1 MKTAEKLVFL
11 RKQKGLTQLKLAEIL
26 DVSRQA
32 ASRWEVGDAL
42 PSTENLKCLSNL
54 YGVPFDYLINDEDE
68 WSAEKKTEPSIV
80 KKDEGAKNNC
90 QIQTWKKVACLALIS
105 VCLLTSALVYMLA
118 SKGDSEQE
126 ILFGELEEEVLETD
140 PEVGFDLDW

>member
-1 MKTAEKLVFL
+1 MKDREEVHKMKTAEKLVFL

-54 YGVPFDYLINDEDE
+54 YGVPFD
-68 WSAEKKTEPSIV
+68 
-80 KKDEGAKNNC
+80 
-90 QIQTWKKVACLALIS
+90 
-105 VCLLTSALVYMLA
+105 
-118 SKGDSEQE
+118 
-126 ILFGELEEEVLETD
+126 
-140 PEVGFDLDW
+140 